1 MKKRLLTIAG
11 ALLLAGSL
19 PVASFAASTKQFSD
33 VPSTKHFAEAVY
45 DLADRNII
53 GGYPDGTFKP
63 GNPITRGQAA
73 AIIAKMTNLDMDNVK
88 NPGFKDVTTSNGSY
102 KAIAALSENGIISG
116 YGDGKFG
123 PNDPI
128 KRGQMASILVKAF
141 DLPRE
146 SVTNNPFTDIDNSL
160 SHRENILAIYAL
172 GITTGTTPTTFSP
185 NAPITRGQAAKMLK
199 ATEEAKPSMLTL
211 KASDLKWTSVRVGQ
225 TDTGNGVFKV
235 FKVNGKEGYTEDKI
249 QLVPLK
255 EGTGLLNLLGTPIKG
270 SNVKD
275 YKKYNVHVK
284 KVNGELQLTLEE
296 TEEMAATEVKL
307 YGHQGKVK
315 TIALST
321 MEGKQLS
328 DQVPFKEE
336 EFSTVSITI
345 DQPGQYIA
353 TLKLED
359 GKEVRYGIEAQAKK
373 EQTYYDI
380 TVLKEEPSAVYK
392 EIAEYKGKYK
402 LSANSADIAE
412 ITFDADTNTFHIK
425 ATGKK
430 EGTIYVDYEQRL
442 TEKSCDDTECYFS
455 AWSGLIV
462 GVKQMGSIVNVFVKR
477 DAEIDH

>member
-1 MKKRLLTIAG
+1 MKKRLLTVAG
-11 ALLLAGSL
+11 ALMLAGSL
-19 PVASFAASTKQFSD
+19 PVASFAESNKKFSD

-88 NPGFKDVTTSNGSY
+88 NPGFKDVSTSNGSY
-102 KAIAALSENGIISG
+102 KAIAALSEKGIISG
-116 YGDGKFG
+116 YGDGRFG

-141 DLPRE
+141 DLPRQ
-146 SVTNNPFTDIDNSL
+146 VNNDPFTDIWNSL

-185 NAPITRGQAAKMLK
+185 NAPITRGQAAKMLR
-199 ATEEAKPSMLTL
+199 ATEEAKPPMMTI
-211 KASDLKWTSVRVGQ
+211 KASDLKWTSVRVVQ
-225 TDTGNGVFKV
+225 TNEDNSIFKAFKV
-235 FKVNGKEGYTEDKI
+235 TGKEGFTEDKI

-255 EGTGLLNLLGTPIKG
+255 EGTGMLNLQGTPSQG

-275 YKKYNVHVK
+275 YKKYYVHVK

-296 TEEMAATEVKL
+296 AEDMASTPVRL
-307 YGHQGKVK
+307 YGHEGNVK
-315 TIALST
+315 SITLST
-321 MEGKQLS
+321 MDGKQLS
-328 DQVPFKEE
+328 DQVPFKEDKY
-336 EFSTVSITI
+336 SIVSISI

-353 TLKLED
+353 TLKLAD
-359 GKEVRYGIEAQAKK
+359 GKEVRYGIEAKVNEKQFN
-373 EQTYYDI
+373 YDI
-380 TVLKEEPSAVYK
+380 EVLMEEPIAVYK
-392 EIAEYKGKYK
+392 EVAEYKGQYK
-402 LSANSADIAE
+402 LSPNAAEIAE
-412 ITFDADTNTFHIK
+412 ITFDADTKTFHVK

-430 EGTIYVDYEQRL
+430 AGLVQVDYGQRL
-442 TEKSCDDTECYFS
+442 TSQSCDDTDCYFS
-455 AWSGLIV
+455 AWSGLIIDV
-462 GVKQMGSIVNVFVKR
+462 HQMGSIVNVYVKR